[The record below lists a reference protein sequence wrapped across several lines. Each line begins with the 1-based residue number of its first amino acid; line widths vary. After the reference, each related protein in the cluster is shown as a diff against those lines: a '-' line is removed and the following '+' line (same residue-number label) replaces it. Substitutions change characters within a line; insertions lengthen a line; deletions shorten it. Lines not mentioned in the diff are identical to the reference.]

1 MTDRKQQI
9 LDDLK
14 AARAEVLELVG
25 RMSPAQLDL
34 TTANEGWSVKDT
46 LAHLSSIEVRVRSLL
61 QHALEGRAWPADAV
75 DLHTFNARCV
85 AERRSWPA
93 EAIVDELR
101 QTGRE
106 SDAAIDRLAPD
117 DLDRQWDHPTRGT
130 LTIDDIARILPR
142 HLREHAKE
150 IEAALRA

>member
-25 RMSPAQLDL
+25 RISPAQFDQP
-34 TTANEGWSVKDT
+34 TTNEGWSVKDT

-61 QHALEGRAWPADAV
+61 QYALEGRAWPADAV
-75 DLHTFNARCV
+75 DLDTFNDRCV
-85 AERRSWPA
+85 AERRSWA
-93 EAIVDELR
+93 AQAIVDELR

-106 SDAAIDRLAPD
+106 SDAAVARLAPD
-117 DLDRQWDHPTRGT
+117 DLDRQWDHPTRGAMT
-130 LTIDDIARILPR
+130 VEAIARILPR
-142 HLREHAKE
+142 HLRAHAE
-150 IEAALRA
+150 QIEAALHA